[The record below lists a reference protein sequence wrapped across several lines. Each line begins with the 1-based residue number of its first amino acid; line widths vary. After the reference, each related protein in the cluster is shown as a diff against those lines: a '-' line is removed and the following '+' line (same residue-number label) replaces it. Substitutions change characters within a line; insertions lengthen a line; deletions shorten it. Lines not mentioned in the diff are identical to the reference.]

1 MDPIQFDWFGL
12 HLQEPMAVVTNG
24 MIALFCFFAFFRLRH
39 WDNEANYWWRLFYLT
54 FGFSTFFGAFGHAF
68 FQYWGMYGKFPCWTL
83 GCLANVF
90 AARGMLAFAP
100 YVFPRKEAILVIWLK
115 SAVLLAVAI
124 ITQKFLFVAIDAILT
139 YIAYT
144 GVFAQLLVKKGAR
157 EMKFMV
163 IGVLVLLP
171 SAFIFL
177 LKLNPHRWLNKDDL
191 SHLLML
197 GCIYCFY
204 RGMQAWGERAAQQAN
219 NV

>member
-1 MDPIQFDWFGL
+1 MDPIKFEWLGL

-24 MIALFCFFAFFRLRH
+24 MLSLFSLYAYLKLRK
-39 WDNEANYWWRLFYLT
+39 WDSEANYWWRLFYLI
-54 FGFSTFFGAFGHAF
+54 FGVSTFFGALGHAF
-68 FQYWGMYGKFPCWTL
+68 FLYFGVFGKFPCWIL
-83 GCLANVF
+83 GCLANVC

-100 YVFPRKEAILVIWLK
+100 FVHPKRSAVVLIWVK
-115 SAVLLAVAI
+115 SAVLLVMALI
-124 ITQKFLFVAIDAILT
+124 SQKFLFVAIDAILT

-144 GVFAQLLVKKGAR
+144 GAFAFILTTRGVA

-163 IGVLVLLP
+163 MGVIILVP

-197 GCIYCFY
+197 TCIYCFY
-204 RGMQAWGERAAQQAN
+204 KGMMAWGSRSDQQLK